1 MNPAPPWDRIDLVVF
16 DVDGTLYDAQRLRR
30 AMLMML
36 LAHTWRSRSLQT
48 LRTLQ
53 AFRQEREALAEEG
66 DAEFLHLQYPR
77 TARRLDCTSAQVR
90 AVVREWM
97 EQRPL
102 PLLRACR
109 RPGIDRLFEHLRQ
122 AGKRIGVLSDY
133 PAHEKL
139 AALGLKADWVVSA
152 GDPGIGRLKPHP
164 RGLHT
169 LMLRADVAPSRTL
182 VVGDRIDRDVAVAR
196 RVGARALLLARTA
209 PQGVACLRSF
219 VDPQLRTLLQG
230 LRLAAA

>member
-1 MNPAPPWDRIDLVVF
+1 MKPVRRWGCIDLVVF
-16 DVDGTLYDAQRLRR
+16 DVDGTLYDAARLRR
-30 AMLMML
+30 AMLVML
-36 LAHTWRSRSLQT
+36 LAESWRTRSLHA
-48 LRTLQ
+48 LRTLH
-53 AFRQEREALAEEG
+53 AFRCEREALAEEG

-109 RPGIDRLFEHLRQ
+109 RPGVAQVFDGLRA

-133 PAHEKL
+133 PAQDKLQALDL
-139 AALGLKADWVVSA
+139 AADLVVSA
-152 GDPGIGRLKPHP
+152 GDAGIGRLKPNP

-169 LMLRADVAPSRTL
+169 LMLRAGVPPSRTL
-182 VVGDRIDRDVAVAR
+182 VVGDRLDRDVAVAR
-196 RVGARALLLARTA
+196 RVGAHALLLARSA
-209 PQGVACLRSF
+209 PQDVDCLRSF
-219 VDPQLRTLLQG
+219 EDPALRPLLQ
-230 LRLAAA
+230 RPWLATA